1 MSYTADDINRL
12 ITVPREH
19 ERLEFK
25 KASQQF
31 NTADLFRYCVALA
44 NEGGGDLLLGITNK
58 VPRKVVGT
66 GAYPNLDKI
75 KTQIFDKLHFRVEV
89 KEVSHPDGR
98 VLVFTIP
105 PRPAGTAFNYEGAYL
120 MRVGDSVLPMTE
132 DTLRRIFEE
141 GKSDF
146 FLRPAL
152 ANVSA
157 EDIVRL
163 LDSQSFFDL
172 MQLPYPT
179 TRDAVLQR
187 FEREQLVIRHAT
199 GWHISNLG
207 ALLFAKNLR
216 EFDMLQRKA
225 PRVIAYKGVNKLET
239 IREQIGTKGYAV
251 GFQGLIEY
259 INSQLPANEVIGQAL
274 RTDTR
279 MYPEVAIRELV
290 ANALVHQDVE
300 DTGSFVMVEI
310 YSDRIE
316 ISNPGT
322 PLIPTDRF
330 IDEYKSRNERLTD
343 IMRRFRICEEKSSG
357 IDKVVGLAEVWQL
370 PAPDFRVATQHTS
383 VVLFA
388 HKPFEEMDRKERIR
402 ACYQHACLRYV
413 SNQQMT
419 NQSLRE
425 RFKLPEHKGDAI
437 SRIITDTVDAKL
449 IRIDDPESRSRRY
462 AKYVPY
468 WS

>member
-12 ITVPREH
+12 LAAPREH

-25 KASQQF
+25 KARHQL
-31 NTADLFRYCVALA
+31 NTEDLFRYCVALA
-44 NEGGGDLLLGITNK
+44 NEGGGNLLLGITDK
-58 VPRKVVGT
+58 VPREIVGT
-66 GAYPNLDKI
+66 SAYPNLNKI
-75 KTQIFDKLHFRVEV
+75 KSQIFDTLKFRVEV
-89 KEVSHPDGR
+89 EEVPHPDGR
-98 VLVFTIP
+98 VVIFTIP
-105 PRPAGTAFNYEGAYL
+105 PRPTGTAYSYEGAYL
-120 MRVGDSVLPMTE
+120 MRVGESLRPMTE
-132 DTLRRIFEE
+132 DRLRRIFEE
-141 GKSDF
+141 GSPDF
-146 FLRPAL
+146 LLRPAL
-152 ANVSA
+152 TDVSA
-157 EDIVRL
+157 ADIVRL

-172 MQLPYPT
+172 MQLPYPA

-187 FEREQLVIRHAT
+187 FEREQLVVRHAA

-216 EFDMLQRKA
+216 EFDVLQRKA
-225 PRVIAYKGVNKLET
+225 PRVIVYRGVNKLET
-239 IREQIGTKGYAV
+239 VREQMGTKGYAV

-279 MYPEVAIRELV
+279 MYPEIAIRELV

-300 DTGSFVMVEI
+300 DVGSFVLVEI
-310 YSDRIE
+310 YDDRIE

-357 IDKVVGLAEVWQL
+357 IDKVVALAEAWQL
-370 PAPDFRVATQHTS
+370 PAPDFRVAVRHTS

-388 HKPFEEMDRKERIR
+388 PKPFDEMDRKERIR

-425 RFKLPEHKGDAI
+425 RFKLPANKTETA
-437 SRIITDTVDAKL
+437 SRIIADAIESGLIKVDN
-449 IRIDDPESRSRRY
+449 PENQSKKYVRY
-462 AKYVPY
+462 APY
-468 WS
+468 WG